1 MCSILFP
8 LQSTNYW
15 IDLMIDLVNLKI
27 REDLVNLAC
36 HLMKIDWAIKRLVT
50 LIRPWLGVT
59 FLANSDLVLATPSL

>member
-1 MCSILFP
+1 
-8 LQSTNYW
+8 
-15 IDLMIDLVNLKI
+15 MIDLVNLKI

-59 FLANSDLVLATPSL
+59 FLTNSDLVLATPSL